1 MIDMLVG
8 ALGNFMGL
16 SPTVTSAIGGGLGC
30 VMEGGD
36 FVECAMKSGMVH
48 VATNMVSG
56 YLK

>member
-1 MIDMLVG
+1 
-8 ALGNFMGL
+8 MGL